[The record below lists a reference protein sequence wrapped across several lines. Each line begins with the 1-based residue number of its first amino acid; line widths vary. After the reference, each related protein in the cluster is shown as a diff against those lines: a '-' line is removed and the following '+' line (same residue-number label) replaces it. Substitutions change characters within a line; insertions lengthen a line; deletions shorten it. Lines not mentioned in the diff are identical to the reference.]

1 MKFLID
7 RCAGKVI
14 ADWLRAQGHDVVESR
29 ERGPDPGDR
38 ILLEWA
44 KNESRIVVT
53 IDTDFGQLIFLE
65 KMPHCGLVRLPDLAA
80 NQRVRIMAD
89 LLSRFSR
96 ELQEQAVITV
106 SGGRI
111 RISGTPP
118 AFAEQ
123 VEAAER
129 VMREDRDALKKLAE

>member
-53 IDTDFGQLIFLE
+53 IDTDFGQFNI
-65 KMPHCGLVRLPDLAA
+65 
-80 NQRVRIMAD
+80 
-89 LLSRFSR
+89 SR
-96 ELQEQAVITV
+96 EDASLRPGALAGYRGKSACASRHRYAAGIDHDTK
-106 SGGRI
+106 S
-111 RISGTPP
+111 
-118 AFAEQ
+118 
-123 VEAAER
+123 VE
-129 VMREDRDALKKLAE
+129 VLLKA